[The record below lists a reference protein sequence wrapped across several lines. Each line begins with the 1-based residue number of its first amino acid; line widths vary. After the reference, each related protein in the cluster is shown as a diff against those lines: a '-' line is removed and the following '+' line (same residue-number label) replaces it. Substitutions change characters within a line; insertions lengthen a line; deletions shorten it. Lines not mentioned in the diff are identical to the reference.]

1 MNRWI
6 ASVSA
11 LSVLAGVVPVVAQEN
26 EGASD
31 IPEIIVTAEMIR
43 RSQMLTGNSAVILTA
58 KDIQDQAGLDTVRD
72 VLETIPNIT
81 LVTGTGKA
89 PTVRGVDGT
98 GPAENANAFFA
109 GSRARLNWRI
119 DGRPASYNEVV
130 FGDIGLWDI
139 NRIEVLRGP
148 QSTLVGRN
156 AIAGTVVVDTMD
168 PAFVQEGAAQIA
180 AGNYDQRRASA
191 MINLPL
197 VADSVALRLSADRYQ
212 RDSVTSYD
220 SYEGVSD
227 PGRVKS
233 TALRGKLLFTAPS
246 DPDLRLLVTGAH
258 VDHRGPNGE
267 IIVRPFADRRSNFP
281 QQPVHEPRTNSLGME
296 AWIPLAD
303 GYKVEISTSYT
314 DFRFLRRAVPNSSNA
329 RIDTDEYIAEPRLRY
344 EAADGTSLVTGL
356 YLYRARQKEF
366 IEFITAQNFRDNT
379 DTAAAYVEGLLPV
392 SDTLDLTAGLR
403 YEREERERNGG
414 DAAGAIARI
423 NSDATYDVFLPKLGV
438 TWHPDN
444 QMTWGAQISRGYNAG
459 GGGIA
464 FAIPIVNY
472 EYGPEYVWT
481 AELFGRQKWADG
493 KIRTTQN
500 LFHSRYRNMQLPFD
514 LTPEN
519 THDEAFVVRNA
530 PRVETSGAELGIEGA
545 VVDGVTA
552 RAQLGLLRTRITHY
566 PGSGLEGN
574 DLLTAPD
581 VTAGGSV
588 EWRHGDLTAS
598 GALTYTGAYFT
609 DVNNRL
615 RGRTDGRMIADI
627 QASYDL
633 GRFRLYGSLKNLF
646 DSRAALARY
655 PGVVPTG
662 GTGAESDYDSAV
674 LVQPRTFMA
683 GVKVTF

>member
-11 LSVLAGVVPVVAQEN
+11 LSVLAGVVPVVAQERG
-26 EGASD
+26 GASD

-72 VLETIPNIT
+72 VLESIPNIT

-109 GSRARLNWRI
+109 GSRARLNWRV

-139 NRIEVLRGP
+139 DRIEVLRGP

-168 PAFVQEGAAQIA
+168 PAFLQEGAVQVA

-191 MINLPL
+191 MVNLPL

-220 SYEGVSD
+220 GYKGVSD

-233 TALRGKLLFTAPS
+233 TSLRGKLLFTAPS

-267 IIVRPFADRRSNFP
+267 IIVRPFANRRSNFP

-296 AWIPLAD
+296 VGIPVAD
-303 GYKVEISTSYT
+303 GYRVEISTSYT
-314 DFRFLRRAVPNSSNA
+314 DFRFRRRAVPNSSNA
-329 RIDTDEYIAEPRLRY
+329 HIDTDEYIVEPRLRY

-356 YLYRARQKEF
+356 YLYRARQQEF

-392 SDTLDLTAGLR
+392 GDTLDLTAGLR
-403 YEREERERNGG
+403 YEREERERTGG

-438 TWHPDN
+438 TWHPDD

-514 LTPEN
+514 LTPGN

-530 PRVETSGAELGIEGA
+530 PRVETSGAELGVEGA
-545 VVDGVTA
+545 VLNGVTA
-552 RAQLGLLRTRITHY
+552 RAQLGLLRTRITDY

-581 VTAGGSV
+581 ITAGGSV
-588 EWRHGDLTAS
+588 EWRRGDLTAS
-598 GALTYTGAYFT
+598 GALTYTGAHFT
-609 DVNNRL
+609 DVNNRP
-615 RGRTDGRMIADI
+615 RGRTDDRIIADI

-633 GRFRLYGSLKNLF
+633 GRFRLFGSLKNLF

-655 PGVVPTG
+655 PGVVPAG
-662 GTGAESDYDSAV
+662 GSGSEPDYDSAV

>member
-6 ASVSA
+6 ASVGA
-11 LSVLAGVVPVVAQEN
+11 ISVLACALPVGAQED
-26 EGASD
+26 EGSGG

-43 RSQMLTGNSAVILTA
+43 RPQMLTGNSAVILTR
-58 KDIQDQAGLDTVRD
+58 KDLEDRSGLDTVRD
-72 VLETIPNIT
+72 VLETVPNLT

-130 FGDIGLWDI
+130 FGDVGLWDI
-139 NRIEVLRGP
+139 DRIEVLRGP

-156 AIAGTVVVDTMD
+156 AIAGTVVVDTID
-168 PAFVQEGAAQIA
+168 PTFVREGAAQIA
-180 AGNYDQRRASA
+180 AGSDDQRRASA
-191 MINLPL
+191 MVNLPIM
-197 VADSVALRLSADRYQ
+197 ADSVALRLSADRYQ

-220 SYEGVSD
+220 GYEGVSD

-233 TALRGKLLFTAPS
+233 TTLRGKLLFTSPA

-281 QQPVHEPRTNSLGME
+281 QQPVHEPRTDSLSME
-296 AWIPLAD
+296 AGIPLSD
-303 GYKVEISTSYT
+303 GYRIELFSSYT
-314 DFRFLRRAVPNSSNA
+314 DFRFRRRAVPNSSNA

-344 EAADGTSLVTGL
+344 EAADGASLVGGL

-366 IEFITAQNFRDNT
+366 IEFIAAQNFRDNT

-392 SDTLDLTAGLR
+392 SETLDLTAGLR

-423 NSDATYDVFLPKLGV
+423 QSDATYDVFLPKLGV
-438 TWHPDN
+438 TWHPSDRLS
-444 QMTWGAQISRGYNAG
+444 WGAQISRGYNAG

-493 KIRTTQN
+493 TIRTTQN

-514 LTPEN
+514 LTPAN

-530 PRVETSGAELGIEGA
+530 PRVETTGAELGIEGTIL
-545 VVDGVTA
+545 DGVTA

-581 VTAGGSV
+581 VTAGGSL
-588 EWRHGDLTAS
+588 EWRHGDFTAS

-609 DVNNRL
+609 DVNNRP
-615 RGRTDGRMIADI
+615 RGRTDGRVIADI

-633 GRFRLYGSLKNLF
+633 GRFRFFGSLKNLF
-646 DSRAALARY
+646 DSEAALARY

-662 GTGAESDYDSAV
+662 GSGVEADYDSAV
-674 LVQPRTFMA
+674 LVQPRTFLA